1 MAYSAE
7 IEEES
12 SEKINSCSSIVRCV
26 LCSRF
31 PLSARLWFFLTLL
44 KYASEHSILIIQSTS
59 PQLFLPP
66 SLARTHTSACREREY
81 YNVLLG
87 FYGRRLRRRHRE
99 RREEEEEEKER
110 QHQILRPGFVA
121 LTKQHK
127 HTYIVVREAL
137 YQNFASKRNMYNQF
151 WEREFACTYT
161 RYLAGWLASHHPTA
175 ERGRLVNGKLN

>member
-121 LTKQHK
+121 LTNSINTHTHIRTSSFAK
-127 HTYIVVREAL
+127 HFTKILPRSEICIIS
-137 YQNFASKRNMYNQF
+137 F
-151 WEREFACTYT
+151 
-161 RYLAGWLASHHPTA
+161 
-175 ERGRLVNGKLN
+175 GKGNLHARTGDT